1 MTARGVGTPKGTL
14 GTPPITVSFSPLV
27 EVEQAVQ
34 ERAKDLALDM
44 STAQGRARL
53 RRLIDEEVD
62 SWSTDYKRGL
72 RAVDLLDRQLVA
84 DRAFRNLAGYG
95 PLEPLL
101 ADDDVWEIMIN
112 APDAIFVK
120 RHSGSSGYHDEVFH
134 DDEHVV
140 RTLTKILDDSSS
152 SHRKLDPAQGLQ
164 DAQLDTGARLHIVHR
179 DIGRDGHLMVNIRKF
194 TGVAFRSLE
203 ELVGRDMLS
212 ASVAAFLRAC
222 VKARLSIVVAGAPGS
237 GKTTMLSCCAAE
249 LDPSL
254 RVVIAEEVFEADV
267 PLPNVASMQTR
278 AGRSD
283 RPEVDLRRLVS
294 GFLRMAPD
302 VAIVGEVRDREALPL
317 LLTLSSGV
325 KGFTT
330 IHAGSAR
337 QALTRLRFI
346 CQLADTSSELPMSAL
361 NALVSEAIDI
371 VVHCARRGGV
381 VRVTEVLA
389 VEELQTGASG
399 TSFTVTELFRR
410 SAYDGP
416 LCWTGNLPVRAARP
430 LEEAGFAVRELLEAA
445 RAPATEHAGTPP
457 RDEARRR
464 TKVSRGG
471 GEHR

>member
-1 MTARGVGTPKGTL
+1 MTVQL
-14 GTPPITVSFSPLV
+14 FSPLV

-34 ERAKDLALDM
+34 ARAKDLTLDM
-44 STAQGRARL
+44 STPQGRARL
-53 RRLIDEEVD
+53 RGLIDEEVGG
-62 SWSTDYKRGL
+62 WSEAYKRGL
-72 RAVDLLDRQLVA
+72 RAVDLLDPQLVA

-120 RHSGSSGYHDEVFH
+120 RHSGPSGYHDEVFH

-152 SHRKLDPAQGLQ
+152 SHRKLDAAEGLQ
-164 DAQLDTGARLHIVHR
+164 DAQLDNGARLHIVHR

-203 ELVGRDMLS
+203 QLVERDMLS
-212 ASVAAFLRAC
+212 APVAAFLRAC
-222 VKARLSIVVAGAPGS
+222 VKARLSILVAGAPGS

-371 VVHCARRGGV
+371 VVHCARRGGA
-381 VRVTEVLA
+381 VRVTEVIA
-389 VEELQTGASG
+389 VEELQTGGAG
-399 TSFTVTELFRR
+399 TSFTVAELFHRTG
-410 SAYDGP
+410 YDGP
-416 LCWTGNLPVRAARP
+416 LRWTGNLPVRAARP
-430 LEEAGFAVRELLEAA
+430 LEEAGFVVRELLEAA
-445 RAPATEHAGTPP
+445 RAGE
-457 RDEARRR
+457 ERR
-464 TKVSRGG
+464 
-471 GEHR
+471 